1 MQAVQ
6 ADTTLSLVQAQHV
19 RQLQEVQERAGDGCR
34 EQVELL
40 QARLMEEQR
49 RSQQLEETLRLQA
62 QQSCSQ
68 ITTKQVNSEVRG
80 HGSAPETVSN
90 MLMLRSLADSH

>member
-6 ADTTLSLVQAQHV
+6 ADTTVSLVQAQHV

-68 ITTKQVNSEVRG
+68 ITTKQVNTEVTGQHRR
-80 HGSAPETVSN
+80 
-90 MLMLRSLADSH
+90 LLATC

>member
-40 QARLMEEQR
+40 QVRLMEEQR

-68 ITTKQVNSEVRG
+68 ITTKQVNTEVRG
-80 HGSAPETVSN
+80 HWISVRELSN
-90 MLMLRSLADSH
+90 MLMLHSLAD